1 MFSVGIIGLPNTGK
15 STLFKAVTK
24 IAVPISIFPFTT
36 IDPNKGIVEVKD
48 KRLEKIKE
56 IVKPQKTTPAI
67 IEFVDIAGLVRE
79 AHLGKGLGNKFLS
92 QISEV
97 DLLLEVVRLFKNE
110 KVSHVENVID
120 AERDI
125 EIIKNE
131 IAAWDEKI
139 ISNFVENLKKKIK
152 SSPLDE
158 ELKIENELAEQLKKF
173 LGEKTWLLERIKQLP
188 GETQVDTKNL
198 GRKLAVLSVK
208 PLIFLFNIS
217 ERDLT
222 KEEETKLRTSFPYS
236 FFIDLK
242 KEEEISEL
250 SNKEKEELEV
260 SSYLDDLILSCYN
273 RLDLIT
279 FYTIKGGK
287 EIRAYE
293 LKRGEEII
301 VAAGKVHSDF
311 QKKFIR
317 AEVLSFKDLIESDS
331 WQEAKKRGKINV
343 KGRDYIV
350 NDGDIIEFKI

>member
-1 MFSVGIIGLPNTGK
+1 MFSVGIIGLPNIGK

-92 QISEV
+92 HISEV

-139 ISNFVENLKKKIK
+139 ISNFIENLKKKIK

-158 ELKIENELAEQLKKF
+158 ELKTENELAEQLKKF

-188 GETQVDTKNL
+188 GETQVDMKNL
-198 GRKLAVLSVK
+198 GRKSAVLSVK

-222 KEEETKLRTSFPYS
+222 KEEEAKLRTSFPYS

-279 FYTIKGGK
+279 FYTIKGGR

-317 AEVLSFKDLIESDS
+317 VEVLSFKDLIESDS